1 MLAGEQGMTG
11 VKMSMKH
18 SSVTFPPL
26 MSVHHVAEDT
36 TENTI
41 FFCTKLLRWY
51 EVVVRIIFVSVQRD
65 YEK

>member
-41 FFCTKLLRWY
+41 FFLYKTTA
-51 EVVVRIIFVSVQRD
+51 VV
-65 YEK
+65 